1 MQLYKWGV
9 RIILLTKSKQEI
21 NFLSFFTM
29 FLKKSLPGNESV
41 SLCLTFISNLKTQ
54 DEINFEIISL
64 FYNSLYLTEN
74 TIVSVC
80 KDMCLFVLVLLL
92 LWYR

>member
-1 MQLYKWGV
+1 MGSTNHPFNKIKTRNKFSVL
-9 RIILLTKSKQEI
+9 
-21 NFLSFFTM
+21 FFYV
-29 FLKKSLPGNESV
+29 LKKSLPGNELV
-41 SLCLTFISNLKTQ
+41 LLCLTFISNLKTQ